1 MDDRGL
7 TEDAV
12 CEVLDIFVLAEA
24 EEVQH
29 RIKLKNHKDE

>member
-1 MDDRGL
+1 MDDRSL
-7 TEDAV
+7 AEETV